1 MAAQRSCKNEFEKY
15 VCNAF
20 YKILHV
26 VAEARLSH
34 GAEPGKRSTDSSFL
48 LESKGIP
55 EIDAEIH
62 SHIRSGDM
70 VPPNLLVF
78 TVAVDMNADGP
89 VPPPGVSVNNKM
101 LPPNTRD
108 DYGSCPRYKVL
119 ERWILRFERGAKSD
133 IKPSFAVKHLL
144 LLVKSVYSCLRLLPC
159 HKTVFQLQYRNASCG
174 LKYRLSTSL
183 SLQQNECSIGHQ
195 NEEIH
200 EYSFGE
206 VETPSGRVLV
216 KVQYSLSPA
225 DEYLVAATEVPILQV
240 RERSLSCPTEPTDA
254 AAWLESAVAAAI
266 KTGGTGHPG
275 LMSERRKNVRP
286 PGSTKV
292 QKSGSFQLLRAE
304 TDPTVCKKMA
314 FEGTQL
320 GPLTSSND
328 ESLLGN
334 YPEESELDDM
344 SLLKIDLGLARDFH
358 RSPKLV
364 ASPLLRDVGFS
375 APKSNATA
383 AKMTREEGKEEIP
396 TPLLLTPM
404 MPNAKPMFGGSQG
417 GQGRSPRMGQMA
429 ADSDVKGAKSPI
441 NSNRRSPSLDPPY
454 VPPCTASPPVRIPSA
469 HPLSHNRGIGLFS
482 SPVNSPADKPPFAP
496 ASNSPSFSSNP
507 LLSGSFPALFSD
519 LKR

>member
-200 EYSFGE
+200 EYRLVILTDMQLDPCDGYSF
-206 VETPSGRVLV
+206 LV
-216 KVQYSLSPA
+216 QFWGGGNA
-225 DEYLVAATEVPILQV
+225 IGA
-240 RERSLSCPTEPTDA
+240 RS
-254 AAWLESAVAAAI
+254 
-266 KTGGTGHPG
+266 
-275 LMSERRKNVRP
+275 
-286 PGSTKV
+286 
-292 QKSGSFQLLRAE
+292 
-304 TDPTVCKKMA
+304 
-314 FEGTQL
+314 
-320 GPLTSSND
+320 
-328 ESLLGN
+328 
-334 YPEESELDDM
+334 
-344 SLLKIDLGLARDFH
+344 
-358 RSPKLV
+358 
-364 ASPLLRDVGFS
+364 
-375 APKSNATA
+375 
-383 AKMTREEGKEEIP
+383 
-396 TPLLLTPM
+396 
-404 MPNAKPMFGGSQG
+404 SQG
-417 GQGRSPRMGQMA
+417 AIFALTGRRIPGRS
-429 ADSDVKGAKSPI
+429 
-441 NSNRRSPSLDPPY
+441 
-454 VPPCTASPPVRIPSA
+454 A
-469 HPLSHNRGIGLFS
+469 HTTCKWMR
-482 SPVNSPADKPPFAP
+482 
-496 ASNSPSFSSNP
+496 
-507 LLSGSFPALFSD
+507 
-519 LKR
+519 